1 MIKQNRTTKTSKQT
15 KPLTRKQQAFVNT
28 LLNNP
33 KLSATQAV
41 KQTYNVNN
49 DNTASS
55 IASENLR
62 KPEIISKLQ
71 NYNEL
76 VENTLITDVI
86 EYNNSDDI
94 NQRKLANDTARYIHD
109 KINGKARQLTE
120 VTSTGVTL
128 NIDLTT
134 SIIDELPTEVD
145 QTK

>member
-1 MIKQNRTTKTSKQT
+1 MIKQNKTTKTSKQI

-86 EYNNSDDI
+86 QYNNSDDI

-109 KINGKARQLTE
+109 KINGKARQITE

-145 QTK
+145 RTE